1 MSKPTVRWR
10 EESFERDRERL
21 RNQSALN
28 RLTSRDRE
36 PKQAPVRRG
45 YDPRSEDER
54 ERGDFPCRW

>member
-10 EESFERDRERL
+10 EESIERDRERL

-45 YDPRSEDER
+45 YDPRSEDEQN
-54 ERGDFPCRW
+54 EKG